1 MIVNILYFDGWLVN
15 LSLPVQRRFSE
26 DYLIAKLIKVSFK
39 MWMSQTCFS
48 LMARKGICS
57 VAENLV
63 MIACMWHICGFSNN

>member
-1 MIVNILYFDGWLVN
+1 
-15 LSLPVQRRFSE
+15 VQRRFSE

-63 MIACMWHICGFSNN
+63 MIACGTYVDFQIISQVFF